1 MQQWSWSRR
10 RRFDA
15 LRHAPAAYRFFP
27 GRANGQRRSPP
38 LTFAHVR
45 AVDTRPAP
53 DDVALI
59 EAAGLTR
66 SFGARRAVDRVTLSI
81 AAGECLALFGP
92 NGAGKTTLLRL
103 LAGLLRPTAGQAKVD
118 DVALLGGAQSR
129 AVVGLIS
136 HQTMLYPALTAL
148 ENVEFA
154 ARLHGVPNATTAA
167 RAALGRLAIADRAD
181 TPVRALSRGMQQR
194 VTVARALVHA
204 PRVLLLDEP
213 FTGLDDAGATTLAET
228 LAGLAREG
236 AALLLVTHDV
246 REGLALATHVAV
258 MRRGSIVL
266 HEPRIA
272 SGEPESFVRRYRE
285 MVAT

>member
-1 MQQWSWSRR
+1 MP
-10 RRFDA
+10 
-15 LRHAPAAYRFFP
+15 H
-27 GRANGQRRSPP
+27 GRQRR
-38 LTFAHVR
+38 
-45 AVDTRPAP
+45 
-53 DDVALI
+53 DDVALV

-66 SFGARRAVDRVTLSI
+66 SFGTRRAVDQVNVTI
-81 AAGECLALFGP
+81 GAGECLALFGP

-103 LAGLLRPTAGQAKVD
+103 LAGLLRPTSGSARVD
-118 DVALLGGAQSR
+118 GVALPGGAAGR
-129 AVVGLIS
+129 AAVGLIS

-148 ENVEFA
+148 ENVQFA
-154 ARLHGVPNATTAA
+154 AQLHGVPNANSAA
-167 RAALGRLAIADRAD
+167 RVALGRLAIADRAD

-213 FTGLDDAGATTLAET
+213 FTGLDDAGASTLAATLAE
-228 LAGLAREG
+228 LAREG

-258 MRRGSIVL
+258 MRRGAIAL

-272 SGEPESFVRRYRE
+272 SGEPDAFVRRYRE
-285 MVAT
+285 TVAS

>member
-1 MQQWSWSRR
+1 
-10 RRFDA
+10 
-15 LRHAPAAYRFFP
+15 
-27 GRANGQRRSPP
+27 
-38 LTFAHVR
+38 
-45 AVDTRPAP
+45 
-53 DDVALI
+53 VALI

-81 AAGECLALFGP
+81 ASGECLALFGP

-103 LAGLLRPTAGQAKVD
+103 LAGLLRPTAGEAKVD
-118 DVALLGGAQSR
+118 GVSLPGGAGAR

-148 ENVEFA
+148 ENVEFS

-258 MRRGSIVL
+258 MRRGAVVL

-285 MVAT
+285 TVAT

>member
-1 MQQWSWSRR
+1 M
-10 RRFDA
+10 A
-15 LRHAPAAYRFFP
+15 L
-27 GRANGQRRSPP
+27 
-38 LTFAHVR
+38 V
-45 AVDTRPAP
+45 
-53 DDVALI
+53 
-59 EAAGLTR
+59 EAAALTR
-66 SFGARRAVDRVTLSI
+66 AFGTRRAVNRIDLAIES
-81 AAGECLALFGP
+81 GECLALFGP

-103 LAGLLRPTAGQAKVD
+103 LAGLLRPTAGEARVD
-118 DVALLGGAQSR
+118 GVTLPGGASAR

-154 ARLHGVPNATTAA
+154 ARLHGVPDATGAA
-167 RAALGRLAIADRAD
+167 RAALGRLGIADRAD

-213 FTGLDDAGATTLAET
+213 FTGLDDAGSATLAAA

-258 MRRGSIVL
+258 MRRGAIAL
-266 HEPRIA
+266 YEPRIA
-272 SGEPESFVRRYRE
+272 SGEPDAFIHRYRE
-285 MVAT
+285 VVAS

>member
-1 MQQWSWSRR
+1 
-10 RRFDA
+10 
-15 LRHAPAAYRFFP
+15 
-27 GRANGQRRSPP
+27 
-38 LTFAHVR
+38 
-45 AVDTRPAP
+45 
-53 DDVALI
+53 VALV
-59 EAAGLTR
+59 EAAALTR
-66 SFGARRAVDRVTLSI
+66 AFGNRRAVDRIDLAI

-103 LAGLLRPTAGQAKVD
+103 LAGLLRPTAGLARVD
-118 DVALLGGAQSR
+118 GVALPGGAAAR

-154 ARLHGVPNATTAA
+154 ARLHGVPDATAAA
-167 RAALGRLAIADRAD
+167 RAALARLAIADRAD

-194 VTVARALVHA
+194 VTVARALVHS

-213 FTGLDDAGATTLAET
+213 FTGLDDAGSST
-228 LAGLAREG
+228 LAGSLAQLAREG

-258 MRRGSIVL
+258 MRSGSIAL

-272 SGEPESFVRRYRE
+272 SGEPDAFVRRYRE
-285 MVAT
+285 IVSA

>member
-1 MQQWSWSRR
+1 MAHVQPSPPTPP
-10 RRFDA
+10 
-15 LRHAPAAYRFFP
+15 PAAGVEPR
-27 GRANGQRRSPP
+27 
-38 LTFAHVR
+38 
-45 AVDTRPAP
+45 
-53 DDVALI
+53 DVALV
-59 EAAGLTR
+59 EAAALTR
-66 SFGARRAVDRVTLSI
+66 AFGNRRAVDRIDLAI
-81 AAGECLALFGP
+81 AGGECLALFGP

-103 LAGLLRPTAGQAKVD
+103 LAGLLRPTAGQARVD
-118 DVALLGGAQSR
+118 GVALPGGAAAR

-154 ARLHGVPNATTAA
+154 ARLHGVPNATAAA

-194 VTVARALVHA
+194 VTVARALVHS

-213 FTGLDDAGATTLAET
+213 FTGLDDAGSSTLAET
-228 LAGLAREG
+228 LAELAREG
-236 AALLLVTHDV
+236 AALLLVTHDL

-258 MRRGSIVL
+258 MRRGSIAL

-272 SGEPESFVRRYRE
+272 SGEPDAFVRRYRE
-285 MVAT
+285 IVSA